1 MYNSNLNHL
10 KKKRATSTEAMEN
23 RGQWNHKFYTL
34 RESKAT
40 LGLELYTQ
48 QMYILN
54 KCKLNT
60 FSNEQIWDVCNI
72 C

>member
-1 MYNSNLNHL
+1 
-10 KKKRATSTEAMEN
+10 MED

-34 RESKAT
+34 RESQTT
-40 LGLELYTQ
+40 LGLELHTQ
-48 QMYILN
+48 QVYILN

-60 FSNEQIWDVCNI
+60 FSNEQVWGVCNI

>member
-1 MYNSNLNHL
+1 
-10 KKKRATSTEAMEN
+10 MED

-34 RESKAT
+34 RESKTT

-60 FSNEQIWDVCNI
+60 FSNEQIWGVCLQYLLNI
-72 C
+72 MFLLLFDY